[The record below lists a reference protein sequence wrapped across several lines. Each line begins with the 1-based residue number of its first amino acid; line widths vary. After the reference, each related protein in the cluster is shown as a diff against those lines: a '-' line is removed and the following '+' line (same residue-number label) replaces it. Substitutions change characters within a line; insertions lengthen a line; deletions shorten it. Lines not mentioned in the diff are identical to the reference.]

1 MTGTATGLGSGWQ
14 LAEPV
19 KIYFY
24 CGRRP
29 QASMPSWPAAG
40 RY

>member
-14 LAEPV
+14 LADPV

-24 CGRRP
+24 CG
-29 QASMPSWPAAG
+29 AG
-40 RY
+40 RNL